1 MRAGPETPT
10 EVPRLAVVLGGVG
23 RFLITTGIVI
33 LLFVAYQLWGTNIQ
47 EARAQSD
54 LRADLDAALAAVADL
69 DDPLVAAP
77 PTTSP
82 PSTSPPSTSPPSTTA
97 DGGTGPSSIPEPTT
111 TPAPTTVTAPGG
123 IDPEILRLFFPDD
136 GDAMARIEIPSL
148 GVDKIVIR
156 GVQVPDLRKGPGH
169 YPTTA
174 LPGNRGNT
182 AIAGHRTTYGA
193 PFNRIDEL
201 RPGDEIVVTS
211 VQGRFTYR
219 VLDPTVAYANRLDD
233 LEGIGDGH
241 VIVDPGA
248 TWVLGDFGDDRLT
261 LTACHPKYS
270 ARQRIIVAAELVGD
284 PVDLPPAVA
293 AAAADLDTGGTEAGD
308 GPRDSGSDTPSE
320 VAGTDQTGTDQTGT
334 DGTDS
339 GTGAALDDGAGSD
352 PAGGSTAPDAVETT
366 AADDLDQGLAGE
378 RDAIPAAVGW
388 GLLAAALWIGGRLLG
403 RRLAPRW
410 DWTRRRGEIVGRL
423 AVLVPV
429 AVALWFCFE
438 AADRALPAY

>member
-1 MRAGPETPT
+1 MRAGPPT
-10 EVPRLAVVLGGVG
+10 EVPRLAVVLGAVG

-47 EARAQSD
+47 EARAQGD

-69 DDPLVAAP
+69 DDPLVAV
-77 PTTSP
+77 
-82 PSTSPPSTSPPSTTA
+82 PSTTA
-97 DGGTGPSSIPEPTT
+97 PGTAGGTAPSSSIPEPTT

-123 IDPEILRLFFPDD
+123 IDPEILRLYFPDD
-136 GDAMARIEIPSL
+136 GEAMARIEIPSL

-174 LPGNRGNT
+174 LPGNSGNT

-201 RPGDEIVVTS
+201 RPGDEIVLTS

-219 VLDPTVAYANRLDD
+219 VLDPMVAYANRLDD

-284 PVDLPPAVA
+284 PVDLPPAVV
-293 AAAADLDTGGTEAGD
+293 AAAADLDADGTGAGD
-308 GPRDSGSDTPSE
+308 GAQDTDGSGGTSE
-320 VAGTDQTGTDQTGT
+320 VAGADRAGADEGAIGGDVGNDPTGG
-334 DGTDS
+334 
-339 GTGAALDDGAGSD
+339 D
-352 PAGGSTAPDAVETT
+352 PVGDETVPNAPEASS
-366 AADDLDQGLAGE
+366 ADDLDQGLAGE
-378 RDAIPAAVGW
+378 RDAIPAAIGW